1 MWEIE
6 HWFSIVRFCPSLLVH
21 MPHIGGKYRLQI
33 IVFRGYRGSAIK
45 NWP

>member
-6 HWFSIVRFCPSLLVH
+6 LWFSIAGLRRSLLV
-21 MPHIGGKYRLQI
+21 PHIGGKYRLQI